1 MSEPRP
7 PAAHPAL
14 ALDDTVHQR
23 VRLAILTVLSE
34 VRECGFGTLRDE
46 LGLTDG
52 NLNRHLRILEDAG
65 LLQVTKGYEGRRPRT
80 WLRLTRQGRAAL
92 RAEVAAL
99 EQLVNRLRSAAQD
112 DSPAEADSATQDG
125 NAAEGTGPGRT
136 APQAGDRTAPA
147 D

>member
-1 MSEPRP
+1 MPDRQA

-99 EQLVNRLRSAAQD
+99 EQLVNRLRSAAEDDSAAQD
-112 DSPAEADSATQDG
+112 D
-125 NAAEGTGPGRT
+125 NAAAEEE
-136 APQAGDRTAPA
+136 AGDPTASA

>member
-1 MSEPRP
+1 MPDRRP
-7 PAAHPAL
+7 PSTHPAL

-34 VRECGFGTLRDE
+34 VRDCRFAALRDE

-65 LLQVTKGYEGRRPRT
+65 LLQVTKGYEGRRPCT
-80 WLRLTRQGRAAL
+80 WLRLTRQGRTAL

-99 EQLVNRLRSAAQD
+99 EQLVDRLRGATTD
-112 DSPAEADSATQDG
+112 DTTPSGPEVSTQLDDGPEHDS
-125 NAAEGTGPGRT
+125 GTESRWSERPPR
-136 APQAGDRTAPA
+136 
-147 D
+147 